1 MGEASALNY
10 KKNMWVG
17 YVEVAIFGKHNLPHY
32 SVNICWLKDCF
43 VLSTSFSTSLLCHL
57 PITWLGNLIVS
68 VGSQKNR
75 INQIYIYI
83 YIEICF
89 KNLTYTIMGAGKS
102 EICRGGWQ
110 ARNPGNNW
118 CYSLESKIHRAG
130 QQNGNPDKNWCCSL
144 GSEILRQATG

>member
-17 YVEVAIFGKHNLPHY
+17 YVVVAIFGKHNLPHY

-68 VGSQKNR
+68 VGSQKIESIRYIFIFTLRFVLRTWHTQSWWLASLKFVGEAGRLEIQVTIDVTVLSLKFIGQANR
-75 INQIYIYI
+75 METQTRTDVVV
-83 YIEICF
+83 
-89 KNLTYTIMGAGKS
+89 LALKS
-102 EICRGGWQ
+102 
-110 ARNPGNNW
+110 
-118 CYSLESKIHRAG
+118 
-130 QQNGNPDKNWCCSL
+130 
-144 GSEILRQATG
+144 